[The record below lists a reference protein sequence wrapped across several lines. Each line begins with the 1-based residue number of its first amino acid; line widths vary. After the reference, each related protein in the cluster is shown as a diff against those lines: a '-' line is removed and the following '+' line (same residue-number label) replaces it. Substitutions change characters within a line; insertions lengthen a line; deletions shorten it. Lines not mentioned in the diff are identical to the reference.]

1 MGGHYEQVVSY
12 RKQKSC
18 SDGPHSSRTVTI
30 SDSCGTNRMNLWSS
44 VRPRRSGCLHRC
56 LGPVGTREPA
66 ARLVHQK
73 GYSLRALQR
82 THRQNVNTRGGMS
95 TMSCSE
101 LLRGRL
107 VSAAPLVP
115 KLIMMSAVPRCSFL
129 KVRGV
134 TSAQTFKAL
143 RMARST
149 SDFFRSGV

>member
-1 MGGHYEQVVSY
+1 MGSHYEQVVSY

-30 SDSCGTNRMNLWSS
+30 SDSCRTNRMNLWST

-66 ARLVHQK
+66 ARSVHQK
-73 GYSLRALQR
+73 GCGLRALQR
-82 THRQNVNTRGGMS
+82 THRQNVNAQGGVS
-95 TMSCSE
+95 TTSCSE
-101 LLRGRL
+101 RLRGRS
-107 VSAAPLVP
+107 VSPLVP